1 MQNVTARKDREPFV
15 GRGARAA
22 ARAPQ
27 RRRHRRRPRQE
38 EVKEERVRGKFTT
51 IIIRLYFCNKN
62 DHKFL
67 EKMQVPNYLPTFR
80 IAYGLSKYTTDCI

>member
-27 RRRHRRRPRQE
+27 RRRHRRRPRQGQE
-38 EVKEERVRGKFTT
+38 IERESTQREASK
-51 IIIRLYFCNKN
+51 R
-62 DHKFL
+62 
-67 EKMQVPNYLPTFR
+67 P
-80 IAYGLSKYTTDCI
+80 LSNI